1 MTIAGTQIASDDM
14 RLLQLSLR
22 PQRRENEE
30 RAIYIESNRS
40 YSRCCLLCLPGVF
53 TDWAPAHSV
62 FASAVGFNVSPVHLT
77 NIMEDDSMSTL
88 ALQRSA
94 LSAASESNAHKGLET
109 MPVDSK

>member
-1 MTIAGTQIASDDM
+1 
-14 RLLQLSLR
+14 
-22 PQRRENEE
+22 
-30 RAIYIESNRS
+30 
-40 YSRCCLLCLPGVF
+40 
-53 TDWAPAHSV
+53 V

-94 LSAASESNAHKGLET
+94 LSAASESNAPKGLET